1 MAGLKH
7 ATKKRFTK
15 ASTRSS
21 TITKGISAEY
31 VAYRSKLDKLH
42 SAVKALVKQ
51 IKYTSQVWGGVA
63 KHQNEYANALLAA
76 IPADGSVQAHAREV
90 EGVVRQLQRL
100 MLEGEG
106 EEAPHKRMITI
117 LDAYVRQIESVQKD
131 YSNVEMTFTE
141 ILRYQKKVD
150 KLGKKG
156 EKKADKLQQNVDKLT
171 AARAEHET
179 KLDDIMK
186 RMKEV
191 YSKHEAIFQC
201 AHHAFWIAQEKYSSV
216 INNTTRNIRL
226 ESMTVRNQLASLDI
240 ATGALPPIPRVKMLE
255 APENAAAEVPTV
267 TVERIESAKEQAPV
281 SIHFPSS
288 PPPVDDVTAAPKKPK
303 VVIGGTTSLDRIPD
317 VPTEKPTSPLT
328 KKRPTVKVDEPK
340 PLAA

>member
-7 ATKKRFTK
+7 ATKKRFSK

-31 VAYRSKLDKLH
+31 VAYRSKLDKLN
-42 SAVKALVKQ
+42 SAVKTLVKH
-51 IKYTSQVWGGVA
+51 IKNTSKVWGGVA
-63 KHQNEYANALLAA
+63 KHQNEYANVLLAA

-106 EEAPHKRMITI
+106 EEAPHKRMITV
-117 LDAYVRQIESVQKD
+117 LEAYVRQIDAVQKD

-171 AARAEHET
+171 SARAEHET

-191 YSKHEAIFQC
+191 YEKHEAMFQC

-216 INNTTRNIRL
+216 INNTTRNIRM
-226 ESMTVRNQLASLDI
+226 ESMAVRNQLASLDI
-240 ATGALPPIPRVKMLE
+240 ATGALPPLPRVKMIE
-255 APENAAAEVPTV
+255 SPDDVAPDVPTV
-267 TVERIESAKEQAPV
+267 TIERVESAKEKPV
-281 SIHFPSS
+281 TIIVPSS
-288 PPPVDDVTAAPKKPK
+288 PPPQDDVSAAPTKAK
-303 VVIGGTTSLDRIPD
+303 VRIGGQVSVDRIPD
-317 VPTEKPTSPLT
+317 VPTETPTSPLA
-328 KKRPTVKVDEPK
+328 KQEDEPK
-340 PLAA
+340 PVAA